1 MRQVRVSGT
10 LALLLATMGWGLA
23 AEGQH
28 PTAVQPMQ
36 LSAFGGVSGVY
47 TGLAGG
53 KNFSVT
59 AGGDIGLPPVFGV
72 RPTLELRGTY
82 PMDRGLVD
90 NQRSVLAG
98 LRVDFLLGHRWHPYG
113 DVLFGRG
120 EMKYTPPGYRF
131 ISSLCGLTPEC
142 TYTLSTT
149 YVYSAGGGFDYDLGD
164 RWGIKVDAQV
174 QRWGET
180 NEQIPPVPTPS
191 GLIYPKVGTV
201 AIVYRFG
208 FNH

>member
-1 MRQVRVSGT
+1 MKQERVLGT
-10 LALLLATMGWGLA
+10 LALLLATMGLGLA

-28 PTAVQPMQ
+28 PTAVQPVQ
-36 LSAFGGVSGVY
+36 LSVFGGVTGVY
-47 TGLAGG
+47 TGLGGG

-59 AGGDIGLPPVFGV
+59 AGGDIALPPVFGV
-72 RPTLELRGTY
+72 RPTIELRGTY
-82 PMDRGLVD
+82 PTDRGLVD

-120 EMKYTPPGYRF
+120 QINYTPYGYRY
-131 ISSLCGLTPEC
+131 INPDGTQSL
-142 TYTLSTT
+142 YVLSTT

-164 RWGIKVDAQV
+164 RWGIKVDAQL

-201 AIVYRFG
+201 GIVYRFG

>member
-1 MRQVRVSGT
+1 MKRERVLGT

-47 TGLAGG
+47 TGLGGG

-59 AGGDIGLPPVFGV
+59 AGADLALPPFHWV
-72 RPTLELRGTY
+72 RPTIELRGTY
-82 PMDRGLVD
+82 PTDRGLVD

-113 DVLFGRG
+113 DILFGRG
-120 EMKYTPPGYRF
+120 QMNYTPYGYLYNN
-131 ISSLCGLTPEC
+131 SLYVLT
-142 TYTLSTT
+142 TT
-149 YVYSAGGGFDYDLGD
+149 NVYSAGGGFDYDLGD
-164 RWGIKVDAQV
+164 HLGIKVDAQL
-174 QRWGET
+174 QRWGT
-180 NEQIPPVPTPS
+180 TPTPS
-191 GLIYPKVGTV
+191 GEIYSKVGTV
-201 AIVYRFG
+201 GIVYRFG

>member
-1 MRQVRVSGT
+1 MKQQRLLGT
-10 LALLLATMGWGLA
+10 LALLLATMGWGLG

-47 TGLAGG
+47 TGLGGG
-53 KNFSVT
+53 KNFSVM
-59 AGGDIGLPPVFGV
+59 AGADLALPPFHWV
-72 RPTLELRGTY
+72 RPTIEVRGTY
-82 PMDRGLVD
+82 PTDRGLVD
-90 NQRSVLAG
+90 NQRSALAG

-120 EMKYTPPGYRF
+120 EMKYTPYGY
-131 ISSLCGLTPEC
+131 PY
-142 TYTLSTT
+142 TYPDGTQHLYVQTT
-149 YVYSAGGGFDYDLGD
+149 TNVYSAGGGFDYDLGD
-164 RWGIKVDAQV
+164 RWGIKVDAQL

-180 NEQIPPVPTPS
+180 NEQPPLVPTPS
-191 GLIYPKVGTV
+191 ELIYSKVGTV
-201 AIVYRFG
+201 GIVYRFG

>member
-1 MRQVRVSGT
+1 MKQVRVLGT

-36 LSAFGGVSGVY
+36 LSAFGGVTGVY
-47 TGLAGG
+47 TGLGGG

-59 AGGDIGLPPVFGV
+59 AGGDISLLPVFGV

-120 EMKYTPPGYRF
+120 QMNYTPYGY
-131 ISSLCGLTPEC
+131 LYNNALYALT
-142 TYTLSTT
+142 TT
-149 YVYSAGGGFDYDLGD
+149 NVYSAGGGFDYDLGD
-164 RWGIKVDAQV
+164 RWGIKVDAQL
-174 QRWGET
+174 QRWGT
-180 NEQIPPVPTPS
+180 TPTPS
-191 GLIYPKVGTV
+191 GDIYSKVGTV
-201 AIVYRFG
+201 GIVYRFG